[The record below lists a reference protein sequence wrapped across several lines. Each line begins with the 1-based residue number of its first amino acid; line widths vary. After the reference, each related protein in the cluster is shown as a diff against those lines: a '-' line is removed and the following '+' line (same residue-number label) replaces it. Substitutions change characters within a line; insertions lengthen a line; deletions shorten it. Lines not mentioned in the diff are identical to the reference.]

1 MKSIDY
7 LIIQSTNTGEQK
19 ELDKADIIFQH
30 TSPVRKGGLG
40 WSRPGLDYLVLKE
53 GTLQTIISEDNPTTV
68 DLWDIS
74 QGKDGITGIAKH
86 IAYVGGRT
94 LKEAW
99 SKDTRT
105 EAQKATL
112 EAIVKFYI
120 LRFPN
125 VIVMGFDEIE
135 SKANSENPGFSTSD
149 WLAEI
154 GIPEQNIYKNYK

>member
-1 MKSIDY
+1 MKAIDY

-19 ELDKADIIFQH
+19 DLDKANIISQH
-30 TSPVRKGGLG
+30 TNSVRDGGLG
-40 WSRPGLDYLVLKE
+40 WSRPGIDYLVLKD

-68 DLWDIS
+68 DLWNIS
-74 QGKDGITGIAKH
+74 QGSDGITGIAKH

-105 EAQKATL
+105 ETQKTTL
-112 EAIVKFYI
+112 EAVIKFYI

-135 SKANSENPGFSTSD
+135 SKSDSENPGFSTSQ
-149 WLAEI
+149 WLEEI
-154 GIPEQNIYKNYK
+154 GIPKQNIYTNYK